1 MMDLQMAEMMV
12 DLLVEMKVVLLE
24 FLMVEMK
31 ADMLVD
37 LMVEQ

>member
-24 FLMVEMK
+24 FLMVEKK